1 MKGKKKFVLVAA
13 IGVIALAS
21 AALLCVYFLP
31 SRIPSDTVS
40 AQGASNAAV
49 EQIQDNEVPL
59 AAPSSFDAYTAGD
72 TVQLSYLTQPQKR
85 VKPTVQQPEAYEPTK
100 EAPAPVDPAPVDP
113 APVDPA
119 PVDPAPVDPAPVD
132 PAPVDPAPV
141 DPAPVD
147 PAPVD
152 PAPVDPAPEEPA
164 PEESAPEEPTRAVK
178 PSDISDVNAM
188 SKYLYEAGCEFWAT
202 EKDFCGTTTRP
213 VSTRVADK
221 IGGGTAVDCPGGDK
235 VRVDDKGVAHDS
247 YAIADHFREYVD
259 MPDLQYFK
267 LYLSNKDYTVNP
279 YGAREEVIGAYY
291 QYGSQRATYTP
302 AE

>member
-1 MKGKKKFVLVAA
+1 MKGKKKFILVAA

-31 SRIPSDTVS
+31 SRMPSDTVS
-40 AQGASNAAV
+40 AQSASNAAV
-49 EQIQDNEVPL
+49 EQIQENEVPL

-141 DPAPVD
+141 DPAP
-147 PAPVD
+147 
-152 PAPVDPAPEEPA
+152 EEPA

-188 SKYLYEAGCEFWAT
+188 SKYLYEAGCEFWTT

-267 LYLSNKDYTVNP
+267 LYLSDKDYTVNS

>member
-1 MKGKKKFVLVAA
+1 MNGKKKYVLFAA
-13 IGVIALAS
+13 IGTVALAS
-21 AALLCVYFLP
+21 VALLGVYFLP
-31 SRIPSDTVS
+31 RWIHSNTLPDQASTSTV
-40 AQGASNAAV
+40 A
-49 EQIQDNEVPL
+49 EQIEDNEVPL
-59 AAPSSFDAYTAGD
+59 AAPTSFDAYTAGE
-72 TVQLSYLTQPQKR
+72 TVQLSYLTQQKKR
-85 VKPTVQQPEAYEPTK
+85 VKPDLQQTEEDQPAVVDP
-100 EAPAPVDPAPVDP
+100 APADTAPADPAPVDP

-119 PVDPAPVDPAPVD
+119 PVDPAPVDPAPVE
-132 PAPVDPAPV
+132 
-141 DPAPVD
+141 
-147 PAPVD
+147 
-152 PAPVDPAPEEPA
+152 PAPEEPA
-164 PEESAPEEPTRAVK
+164 PEEPAPEEPAPEEPAPEEPARAVK
-178 PSDISDVNAM
+178 PSDISDVTAM

-213 VSTRVADK
+213 VSTRVGDK
-221 IGGGTAVDCPGGDK
+221 IGGGTAVDCPGGDT
-235 VRVDDKGVAHDS
+235 VRVDDKGVSHDS